1 MSSTKLS
8 TKKPPWLKVPFPGGG
23 RFSWIK
29 KNVTNLKLS
38 TVCEEASCPNIGECW
53 KGGTATFMLM
63 GDTCTRGCRFC
74 AVKSSKNP
82 ESIDADEPIKL
93 SETIQKMDI
102 KYVVLTTVN
111 RDELPDQGASHIA
124 SCIQTTQRA
133 SPDLLIEM
141 LMPDFQGK
149 TELIQQIIDA
159 RPAVFAHNL
168 ETVRRLT
175 EKVRDVRA
183 SYDQSLEVLR
193 YLKQHCPE
201 GFTKSSLMLGIGES
215 FEETLQAMEDLR
227 EVGVNFLTIGQY
239 LQPSKNHLKVE
250 KFLSPTEFE
259 ELADIGVKMGFEY
272 VASGPL
278 VRSSYKAAEY
288 FIERKIRRTS

>member
-1 MSSTKLS
+1 
-8 TKKPPWLKVPFPGGG
+8 
-23 RFSWIK
+23 
-29 KNVTNLKLS
+29 
-38 TVCEEASCPNIGECW
+38 
-53 KGGTATFMLM
+53 
-63 GDTCTRGCRFC
+63 
-74 AVKSSKNP
+74 
-82 ESIDADEPIKL
+82 
-93 SETIQKMDI
+93 
-102 KYVVLTTVN
+102 
-111 RDELPDQGASHIA
+111 
-124 SCIQTTQRA
+124 
-133 SPDLLIEM
+133 
-141 LMPDFQGK
+141 MPDFQGK